1 MFDRTL
7 RLRASALAITAAFG
21 FAAPALAQ
29 QAAPAAQPT
38 PQSADAADAALA
50 DAGEI
55 VVTAQKRAENVQNVP
70 ISIAAFNG
78 AALAKANVVTVL
90 DLGRV
95 ATNFQTVRSSNTGS
109 TRIGIRGVGSL
120 ANTLI
125 EPSVAVFLDGVYVP
139 RSGSVLGAFLDI
151 EGVEVL
157 RGPQGTLFGRNASV
171 GALSLRSALPRH
183 ELSGEVSGEVGSFDR
198 YKLSGNVNLPLGEN
212 LALRVAGM
220 GQWYKGPWI
229 NKLDGKRYGGSDDMA
244 FRATLKADI
253 GDLQWILRADYTK
266 LDGDGVSNF
275 DFDANSVSPARLA
288 FIQAAFN
295 GGPDTNLNDRVMN
308 QFIGAGLI
316 DKNYGFSST
325 ASLDLNG
332 ATLKLIDSYRVWTND
347 QLDGDI
353 VYFPVS
359 LATRRSTFD
368 SRSHNH
374 ELQFI
379 SPQNQWLGG
388 KLDMVAGLYYFSED
402 FKLGE
407 QLNMGSAYCGTVLRT
422 ASAGVQGACATY
434 YATTGGVAATDQ
446 QVFQNVQSLAAYTQG
461 NLQLTDGL
469 TLTLGGRWTSDKKR
483 GTYSQISS
491 PFTGAGILRA
501 PEALTFPN
509 ISEQR
514 FTYRVGLNWK
524 PTSDIML
531 FATHSTGYKS
541 GGYNSGAG
549 AASLSVVTN
558 GVLVST
564 QRVFDRE
571 TVKNYEL
578 GIKSSWLDRKVKANL
593 TLYRMDIG
601 GFQDRAFD
609 GLSFIVRNA
618 GSLRQQGFEFD
629 GSLTPV
635 RGLTFS
641 ASVAYLDSKFTSF
654 ANGPGPAGCAPV
666 GGVIPAACTTLPA
679 QGQVQDLTGKPN
691 TFSPKWTSNFA
702 IDWTGELGSSGMT
715 LAANANLSTV
725 SRQYVGT
732 VNDANIQSLADAY
745 AVVGARLTLGG
756 PNDRWSVS
764 VFGRNLANRH
774 YGALSVYQPLGATLG
789 LNNGVFT
796 GSTAN
801 RIQAA
806 EPRTFGASAT
816 IRF

>member
-1 MFDRTL
+1 MYVRTL
-7 RLRASALAITAAFG
+7 RLRVSALAMIASFG
-21 FAAPALAQ
+21 AAAPALAQ
-29 QAAPAAQPT
+29 DGSAPVQPAAAT
-38 PQSADAADAALA
+38 DSSA

-55 VVTAQKRAENVQNVP
+55 IVTAQKRAESAQNVP
-70 ISIAAFNG
+70 ISIAAFNN
-78 AALAKANVVTVL
+78 AALTKSNVATVL
-90 DLGRV
+90 DLGRI

-139 RSGSVLGAFLDI
+139 RSGAILGAFLDV

-183 ELSGEVSGEVGSFDR
+183 EFSGEVSGEVGSFDR
-198 YKLSGNVNLPLGEN
+198 YKLTGNVNLPLGEN

-229 NKLDGKRYGGSDDMA
+229 NKLDGRHYGGSDDMA
-244 FRATLKADI
+244 FRATLKADL
-253 GDLQWILRADYTK
+253 GNLEWILRADYTK
-266 LDGDGVSNF
+266 LNGDGVANF

-308 QFIGAGLI
+308 QSVAAGLI

-332 ATLKLIDSYRVWTND
+332 ATLKLINSYRVWTND

-379 SPQNQWLGG
+379 SPQNEWLGG
-388 KLDMVAGLYYFSED
+388 KLDLVAGLYYFAED

-407 QLNMGSAYCGTVLRT
+407 QLNLGSSFCGVLVPAGPGRT
-422 ASAGVQGACATY
+422 ACAAY
-434 YATTGGVAATDQ
+434 VASTGGVAATDQ
-446 QVFQNVQSLAAYTQG
+446 KVFQNVQSFAAYTQA
-461 NLQLTDGL
+461 NLHLADSL
-469 TLTLGGRWTSDKKR
+469 TLVLGGRWTSDKKR
-483 GTYSQISS
+483 GTYSQVSS
-491 PFTGAGILRA
+491 PFTGTLRA
-501 PEALTFPN
+501 NEALTFPG
-509 ISEQR
+509 ISESR
-514 FTYRVGLNWK
+514 FTYRIGLNWK
-524 PTSDIML
+524 PTNDVL
-531 FATHSTGYKS
+531 VFATHSTGYKS
-541 GGYNSGAG
+541 GGYNSGG
-549 AASLSVVTN
+549 GTPSLSTFDAN
-558 GVLVST
+558 GNLVST
-564 QRVFDRE
+564 KRLFDRE

-578 GIKSSWLDRKVKANL
+578 GIKSSWMDRKVKANL
-593 TLYRMDIG
+593 TFYRMDIG

-609 GLSFIVRNA
+609 GVSFIVRNA
-618 GSLRQQGFEFD
+618 GALRQQGFEFD
-629 GSLTPV
+629 ATLAPSRNFSV
-635 RGLTFS
+635 S
-641 ASVAYLDSKFTSF
+641 ASVAYLDSKFTNFTTAS
-654 ANGPGPAGCAPV
+654 NLPGLTG
-666 GGVIPAACTTLPA
+666 T
-679 QGQVQDLTGKPN
+679 QDLTGKPN
-691 TFSPKWTSNFA
+691 TFSPKWTTNVSA
-702 IDWTGELGSSGMT
+702 DWTGDLGSTGMSF
-715 LAANANLSTV
+715 AVNANV
-725 SRQYVGT
+725 SMISDQYVGT
-732 VNDANIQSLADAY
+732 VNDANPQSLADGY
-745 AVVGARLTLGG
+745 AVAGARLTLNG

-764 VFGRNLANRH
+764 VFGRNLTNAH
-774 YGALSVYQPLGATLG
+774 YRPLSVYQPLGAALG
-789 LNNGVFT
+789 LNNTVFN

-801 RIQAA
+801 RVQAS

-816 IRF
+816 VRF